1 VAPKPEFLKALQVVD
16 IFSVSA
22 CISED
27 FADYRIQYWKH
38 NGYWLFD
45 SPEIIRKLATERAI
59 PLDGTSLFFY
69 EAYEWNS
76 MVSRGTHSLLSVR
89 WKRVS
94 LRHLGR
100 GWKVSIS

>member
-27 FADYRIQYWKH
+27 FADYHIQYWKH

-45 SPEIIRKLATERAI
+45 SPEIIRKLA
-59 PLDGTSLFFY
+59 P
-69 EAYEWNS
+69 
-76 MVSRGTHSLLSVR
+76 SVR
-89 WKRVS
+89 FLS
-94 LRHLGR
+94 MGLRCSSTRLMSGIRWSVVELIHC
-100 GWKVSIS
+100 